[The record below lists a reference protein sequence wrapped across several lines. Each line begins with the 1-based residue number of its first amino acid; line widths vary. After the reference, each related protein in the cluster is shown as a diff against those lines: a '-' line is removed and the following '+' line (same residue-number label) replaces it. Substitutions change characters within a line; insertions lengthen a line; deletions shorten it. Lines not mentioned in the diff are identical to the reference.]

1 MAVLKSFSVF
11 RKETLPYL
19 TKIDYNK
26 KEYTVKCA
34 ETFRLGSMHALKMRE
49 LAPQNDQR

>member
-26 KEYTVKCA
+26 NCYRDRKTGAAAFPRRAGRK
-34 ETFRLGSMHALKMRE
+34 
-49 LAPQNDQR
+49 